1 MSRVYCCA
9 CQLPHATC
17 LCAHVH
23 PQPCPMPII
32 IYQHPLEAKHAKSTV
47 PLLRL
52 GLPNIG
58 IEVGEQL
65 TPPTALKA
73 GDWWLLYPDAN
84 AVDLDKLCSKQLRAI
99 FSENTQS
106 KSVQEK
112 NLQAKKQ
119 IGGLIVLDG
128 TWRKTRLLLH
138 LNPWLMD
145 LPKLT
150 FSQAPKSGYAIRKGP
165 GGQALSTLESV
176 SHVLNRLCPE
186 FLTAPLHALLAARV
200 RQFQV
205 QSTPATSTDT
215 TKN

>member
-1 MSRVYCCA
+1 MSRVYCCG
-9 CQLPHATC
+9 CQLPQAAC
-17 LCAHVH
+17 LCAYVY
-23 PQPCPMPII
+23 PQPCPMPTI

-52 GLPNIG
+52 CLSNIG

-65 TPPTALKA
+65 TPPTALNT

-84 AVDLDKLCSKQLRAI
+84 AVDLDLLCSKQLRAML
-99 FSENTQS
+99 SENTQS
-106 KSVQEK
+106 TGVQEK

-119 IGGLIVLDG
+119 LGGLIVLDG

-138 LNPWLMD
+138 LNPWLND

-150 FSQAPKSGYAIRKGP
+150 FSQAPKSGYAMRKGP

-176 SHVLNRLCPE
+176 SHVFNRLCPE

-200 RQFQV
+200 RQFQA
-205 QSTPATSTDT
+205 QTRPTNTP
-215 TKN
+215 NV